1 MQRLHSR
8 AEQRV
13 PLTFFWRD
21 YLFCSPDFT
30 VQRAD
35 TGERPSAF
43 IQALILSYLVTA
55 DGTIP
60 SNRWL
65 AFRDLPDETFYAQAF
80 EGYAENRLVR
90 ELGGEGLEAFRQSAE
105 KLRGEPIEIG
115 GAGYAF
121 TVLPQIHLATVY
133 WLGDEDFPSRTSI
146 LFEDTASHY
155 MLTGGLAILG
165 SQLTNAVV
173 KAARG

>member
-1 MQRLHSR
+1 MLRRVVHQPRLQEWYDTLTPLVTEARERLWEVKPAKLVIRSGCTQ
-8 AEQRV
+8 EQNNVFR
-13 PLTFFWRD
+13 LTFFCRD
-21 YLFCSPDFT
+21 YLVCSPDFT

-35 TGERPSAF
+35 TGERPSSF

-133 WLGDEDFPSRTSI
+133 
-146 LFEDTASHY
+146 
-155 MLTGGLAILG
+155 
-165 SQLTNAVV
+165 
-173 KAARG
+173 